1 MDYEETEIN
10 RYSDSDYE
18 TVAGTWTGILK
29 KNITVG
35 LLWNICYPREEQVT
49 KRIGGGKGNSFKS
62 KIFCRDSQIGEL
74 ALQRWG
80 LQGTQY
86 MRSTAEDFSQFT
98 HTVQEFKINI

>member
-18 TVAGTWTGILK
+18 TVAGTWTG
-29 KNITVG
+29 NT
-35 LLWNICYPREEQVT
+35 CYPREEQVT